1 MPKINMFNNRD
12 NECIELPDG
21 RIVWLSRASTVVVN
35 VWCFVN
41 DVPHLLLSQRG
52 KNTPDEQFKW
62 NLPCGY
68 LDWDETLTDA
78 AEREVFEETGL
89 DLRELQKQA
98 DNILDNQLDQPWK
111 VRSGFQGSRK
121 QNISHHY
128 YFIFQA
134 ETLPTLS
141 NAFCEPREVADN
153 RWVKIP
159 ELGNYDYAFRHNET
173 IREIMGLSDLLK
185 PYQSELAASS

>member
-1 MPKINMFNNRD
+1 MFNNRD

-21 RIVWLSRASTVVVN
+21 RTVWLSRASTVVVN

-41 DVPHLLLSQRG
+41 DAPHLLLSQRG
-52 KNTPDEQFKW
+52 ENTPNEQFKW

-89 DLRELQKQA
+89 DLRKLQAQA
-98 DNILDNQLDQPWK
+98 ENILDNQLDQPWK
-111 VRSGFQGSRK
+111 VRSGYQGSSK

-128 YFIFQA
+128 YFIFKA

-141 NAFCEPREVADN
+141 NAFCEQGEVADN
-153 RWVKIP
+153 RWVKVP
-159 ELGNYDYAFRHNET
+159 ELGNYDYAFRHHET
-173 IREIMGLSDLLK
+173 IREIMDLSDLLA